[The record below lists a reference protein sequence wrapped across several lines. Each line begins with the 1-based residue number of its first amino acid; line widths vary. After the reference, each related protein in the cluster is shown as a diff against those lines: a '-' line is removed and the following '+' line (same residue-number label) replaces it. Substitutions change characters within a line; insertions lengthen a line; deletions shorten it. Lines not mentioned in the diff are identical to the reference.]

1 MLRGRGS
8 VSDRHKRKGNSW
20 SRIIFVPWQLSH
32 DAGYT
37 IKERLCLKNTGI
49 WWVIF
54 FILFLVNQS
63 GRQCTDR
70 SKVRIQED
78 SLIHTICSME
88 FDLRIVGV
96 GRGGILSVS
105 GKKWIPWNYTA
116 LLILLQ
122 ITTLAINYNVQQN
135 ITDPANRHWTR
146 SAQVVIW
153 IWDSLYNII
162 IIIENKDPTSELTRS
177 RSQQEEDISW
187 DDLITDNA
195 HNRTGSQFSFVS
207 VS

>member
-135 ITDPANRHWTR
+135 IPDPANRQWFLDPVSAGCNLNMGFVIQYHHHHWKQR
-146 SAQVVIW
+146 P
-153 IWDSLYNII
+153 NIRI
-162 IIIENKDPTSELTRS
+162 DKIE
-177 RSQQEEDISW
+177 
-187 DDLITDNA
+187 ITAGGRHQLRWSDNRQ
-195 HNRTGSQFSFVS
+195 RT
-207 VS
+207 